1 MLAYALRRIAGL
13 IPTLFVLVSLSFF
26 IIRLAPGGPFDQEQ
40 GLPPAVRSN
49 LDAAYGLDRPL
60 VAQYGRYLAGV
71 VRGDLGPSF
80 RYKDFR
86 VTELIGSGLP
96 LSLTIGLAAAVLAF
110 LIGVPLGALAAW
122 RANSLLDHALMSVSM
137 LAVVL
142 PAFVVG
148 PLLALVFG
156 IYWPI
161 FRVAGYEP
169 GQLSFLVLP
178 VVTLALPVAAYV
190 ARLMRNSL
198 QEVLRANFIRTAR
211 AKGLSTRAVFLRHAL
226 RPARIPVIS
235 YLGPAIAFVI
245 TGSLVVE
252 SVFGLPGS
260 GRFLVQGAINRDYPL
275 VMGMILV
282 YGVVTLVCNLIADLL
297 YGWLDPRVRFTRSAV
312 LDSHSWCSACWPRS
326 RCSRH
331 GSLHSPPSTSTGST
345 WLHRRSSKVRIG
357 WVRIASGATCSPAA
371 CRRCECHCSSA
382 CWRRW

>member
-13 IPTLFVLVSLSFF
+13 IPTLFVLISLSFF
-26 IIRLAPGGPFDQEQ
+26 IIRLAPGGPFDEEQ
-40 GLPPAVRSN
+40 ALPPAIRSN

-60 VAQYGRYLAGV
+60 VAQYGRYLAAV
-71 VRGDLGPSF
+71 AQGDLGPSF

-86 VTELIGSGLP
+86 VTELIASGLP

-122 RANSLLDHALMSVSM
+122 RANTLLDHALMSASM

-142 PAFVVG
+142 PAYVIG

-161 FRVAGYEP
+161 FRIAGYEP
-169 GQLSFLVLP
+169 GRLSFLVLP
-178 VVTLALPVAAYV
+178 VITLALPVAAYV

-211 AKGLSTRAVFLRHAL
+211 AKGLRARAVFLRHAL
-226 RPARIPVIS
+226 RPALMPVVS

-282 YGVVTLVCNLIADLL
+282 YGVVTLVCNLLADLL
-297 YGWLDPRVRFTRSAV
+297 YGWLDPRVRFA
-312 LDSHSWCSACWPRS
+312 
-326 RCSRH
+326 
-331 GSLHSPPSTSTGST
+331 
-345 WLHRRSSKVRIG
+345 
-357 WVRIASGATCSPAA
+357 
-371 CRRCECHCSSA
+371 
-382 CWRRW
+382 